1 MKGEPWFCLLD
12 VCNILGIENNRNVV
26 NRLESGCVHT
36 TDIPTYGM
44 NQLSNPYLSNIG
56 IENNRNVVNRL
67 ESDGVHT
74 TDMVTSVTNQLSN
87 PYLSNIDIGV

>member
-1 MKGEPWFCLLD
+1 MIKQLSLDNIKNQNKVEEFYFKELNVVRVIRKEGGEPWFCLLD

-26 NRLESGCVHT
+26 NRLESGGVHT

-44 NQLSNPYLSNIG
+44 NQLS
-56 IENNRNVVNRL
+56 
-67 ESDGVHT
+67 D
-74 TDMVTSVTNQLSN
+74 

>member
-1 MKGEPWFCLLD
+1 MEGEPWFCLLD

-36 TDIPTYGM
+36 TDISTYGT

-67 ESDGVHT
+67 ESGCVDTIYIPTYG
-74 TDMVTSVTNQLSN
+74 TNQLSN